1 MPVIGLRDFHA
12 AKVNEDGTYGVPK
25 KLAPAISATITP
37 NFQITT
43 LYGDDQAVAVA
54 EALGD
59 IDVEINPS
67 DLSIDDYAFLLGKT
81 KNADGV
87 IEDSADDVAP
97 YVALGFRLPKENGAF
112 KYYWYYKGKFQPPAS
127 SHNTKGE
134 SVEFQTPTISGKFV
148 AREDRKWRAHME
160 SDDSGVNQAVVDGWF
175 TNVYVPTPV
184 TP

>member
-1 MPVIGLRDFHA
+1 MPVIGLRDFHVA
-12 AKVNEDGTYGVPK
+12 VMNTDGTYAVPK
-25 KLAPAISATITP
+25 KIAPAISATITP
-37 NFQITT
+37 NFNITT

-59 IDVEINPS
+59 IDVEINPT
-67 DLSIDDYAFLLGKT
+67 DLSTDDYALLLGKT

-112 KYYWYYKGKFQPPAS
+112 KYYWYYKGKFQPPAN

-148 AREDRKWRAHME
+148 ARYDKKWRAHME
-160 SDDSGVNQAVVDGWF
+160 SDDTAVVQSVVDAWF
-175 TNVYVPTPV
+175 NGVYVPTP
-184 TP
+184 PI